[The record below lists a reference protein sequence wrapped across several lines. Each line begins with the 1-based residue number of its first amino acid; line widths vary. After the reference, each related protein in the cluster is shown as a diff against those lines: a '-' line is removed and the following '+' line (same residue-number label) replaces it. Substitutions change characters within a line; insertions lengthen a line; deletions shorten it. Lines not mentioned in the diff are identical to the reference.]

1 MFRSALI
8 ALVVFS
14 TIGTSVSDVPLKNEN
29 KISLSLATNKT
40 IPLKVTKE
48 KKSFALKLNTKLASA
63 ISVKRAAKVKIKPGR
78 SNNDIAQAKK
88 KAQSARKVAYVPT
101 RPVNGNIP
109 SDAAY
114 KKWLT
119 AAAAKYGVSNQVY
132 ALYRVMMGESGGN
145 PYAQN
150 ASGASGLFQFMPSTW
165 RGTPYGGCSIWDAKS
180 QCYAAAW
187 MFSQGRQR
195 EWVVYNMYF

>member
-1 MFRSALI
+1 MMRNALI
-8 ALVVFS
+8 ALVAVS
-14 TIGTSVSDVPLKNEN
+14 AITSTSVAPNPSQNNDVR
-29 KISLSLATNKT
+29 LSLATDQPV
-40 IPLKVTKE
+40 PLKIIKPE
-48 KKSFALKLNTKLASA
+48 KNFQLALNSKSVNPIK
-63 ISVKRAAKVKIKPGR
+63 VVRAKVVKIKPGK
-78 SNNDIAQAKK
+78 SNTELKKERKIASQ
-88 KAQSARKVAYVPT
+88 RKGEYVNT
-101 RPVNGNIP
+101 RPVNGTIP

-114 KKWLT
+114 KHWLT
-119 AAAAKYGVSNQVY
+119 DAAKKYGVSSQTY

-150 ASGASGLFQFMPSTW
+150 ASGAAGLFQFMPSTW
-165 RGTPYGGCSIWDAKS
+165 RGTPYGTCSIWDAKS